1 MVFKVGENPAR
12 TGISSGA
19 MIIAFIV
26 SAMIYLLVGES
37 PQPRT
42 PPFYLL

>member
-1 MVFKVGENPAR
+1 VKNPAR

-26 SAMIYLLVGES
+26 SAMIYLLVRES
-37 PQPRT
+37 PHGRGL
-42 PPFYLL
+42 PPDLL